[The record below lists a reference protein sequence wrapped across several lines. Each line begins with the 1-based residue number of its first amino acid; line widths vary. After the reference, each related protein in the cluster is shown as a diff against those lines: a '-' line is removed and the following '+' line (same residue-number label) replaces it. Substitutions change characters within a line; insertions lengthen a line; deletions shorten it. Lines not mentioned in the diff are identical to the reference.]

1 MNDTQKEL
9 TCIEVVIL
17 IFLCIETG
25 DNYLIIYIGNKMS
38 EPSLSVKNICGLDPF
53 EIIDAVSHFYPM
65 NIDQAIAVAN
75 SVYKKGITDFLEIKS
90 IPKKLRMVLNNEFR
104 IGTFKPVLE
113 DFSTDGSVK
122 YLFRSSSGVEYETV
136 FIPGIKRN
144 TVCVSTQS
152 GCRMGCLFCATAGYG
167 YHGNLTA
174 GEIINQ
180 VISIAEAK
188 KVNHVV
194 FMGMGEPMDN
204 LSGLLKAVEIL
215 TAGWGLAISSGN
227 ITVSTVGIKPGIVE
241 FLEKTRCNL
250 VLSLFSPFSEE
261 RQRVIPVEKAYPA
274 EEIIGIMK
282 SFPTDKKRRFSIA
295 YVMIR
300 DLNDTDTHLD
310 RLKRLFHKSRVRIN
324 LLPYHTI
331 ADDPNLPSPPEK
343 MNYFKHEL
351 VMSGISASI
360 RKSRGR
366 DINAACGLLAGGHK
380 TS

>member
-1 MNDTQKEL
+1 
-9 TCIEVVIL
+9 
-17 IFLCIETG
+17 
-25 DNYLIIYIGNKMS
+25 
-38 EPSLSVKNICGLDPF
+38 
-53 EIIDAVSHFYPM
+53 
-65 NIDQAIAVAN
+65 
-75 SVYKKGITDFLEIKS
+75 
-90 IPKKLRMVLNNEFR
+90 
-104 IGTFKPVLE
+104 
-113 DFSTDGSVK
+113 
-122 YLFRSSSGVEYETV
+122 
-136 FIPGIKRN
+136 
-144 TVCVSTQS
+144 
-152 GCRMGCLFCATAGYG
+152 
-167 YHGNLTA
+167 
-174 GEIINQ
+174 
-180 VISIAEAK
+180 
-188 KVNHVV
+188 
-194 FMGMGEPMDN
+194 MGMGEPMDN